1 MRTKR
6 SLRLPLQ
13 TIATLRDLRD
23 SHIGGRPLPE
33 LVRCCLKQTDG
44 VANVLKVIGTT
55 REGSE
60 KLDVTLD
67 HPHSTLDHSTLVAR
81 VCHAL
86 IGVQATLDHRQMAI
100 TRGQYEFQ

>member
-1 MRTKR
+1 
-6 SLRLPLQ
+6 LQ
-13 TIATLRDLRD
+13 TIQTLRDLRD
-23 SHIGGRPLPE
+23 SHISGRPLPE

-44 VANVLKVIGTT
+44 VVDVLKVCGTT

-67 HPHSTLDHSTLVAR
+67 HQHATLDHSTLVAR

-86 IGVQATLDHRQMAI
+86 IGMQAKLDHRQMEI
-100 TRGQYEFQ
+100 TRGSYEFN